1 MKLPADLK
9 ESLSDSDF
17 SAVLGWWES
26 LTPEQQRDLSG
37 TTGSQS
43 EKFSP
48 LPVPEELDPD
58 DELYPFY
65 EYLTNHELRV
75 VNFVADE
82 QAKSAHRI
90 ISSYIASLGSDYRHG
105 ESGTVR

>member
-1 MKLPADLK
+1 M
-9 ESLSDSDF
+9 
-17 SAVLGWWES
+17 
-26 LTPEQQRDLSG
+26 EQQRDLSD
-37 TTGSQS
+37 TANSPS
-43 EKFSP
+43 DRFAP
-48 LPVPEELDPD
+48 LPAPAELDPD

-65 EYLTNHELRV
+65 EYLINHELRV

-90 ISSYIASLGSDYRHG
+90 VSSYLASLGSDYRHG